1 MELIKLLSTNEI
13 VAQIVNFLLLVFLL
27 RIFFWKRILKILD
40 ERKERIASELASI
53 EETKEEVE
61 RLRLDYQKHLDLIDE
76 ESRAKIE
83 EALGKGRTLV
93 TQMKKEAHD
102 EAQKMV
108 EAAKQDIRYKIAKAK
123 EEVKEQLIDL
133 TMKATQNLISEKFT
147 ADDDK
152 KIVEDFLREV
162 DKTKE

>member
-1 MELIKLLSTNEI
+1 MEFFKLLSTNEI
-13 VAQIVNFLLLVFLL
+13 VAQIVNFLLLLFLL

-40 ERKERIASELASI
+40 ARKSRIASELARI
-53 EETKEEVE
+53 EETKQEVE
-61 RLRLDYQKHLDLIDE
+61 RLRLEYQKHLDSIDE
-76 ESRAKIE
+76 ESRARIE
-83 EALGKGRTLV
+83 EALKKGRMLV
-93 TQMKKEAHD
+93 DEMRKEAHD
-102 EAQKMV
+102 QAQKMV

-133 TMKATQNLISEKFT
+133 TIKATQNLISEKLT
-147 ADDDK
+147 PDDDK

>member
-1 MELIKLLSTNEI
+1 MEFIKLLSTNEI
-13 VAQIVNFLLLVFLL
+13 VAQIVNFLLLLFLL

-40 ERKERIASELASI
+40 ERKERIASELTRI
-53 EETKEEVE
+53 EETKQEVE
-61 RLRLDYQKHLDLIDE
+61 RLRLEYQKHLDLIDE
-76 ESRAKIE
+76 ESRVRIE
-83 EALGKGRTLV
+83 EALEKGRMLV
-93 TQMKKEAHD
+93 DEMRKEAHD

-133 TMKATQNLISEKFT
+133 TIKATQNLISEKLT